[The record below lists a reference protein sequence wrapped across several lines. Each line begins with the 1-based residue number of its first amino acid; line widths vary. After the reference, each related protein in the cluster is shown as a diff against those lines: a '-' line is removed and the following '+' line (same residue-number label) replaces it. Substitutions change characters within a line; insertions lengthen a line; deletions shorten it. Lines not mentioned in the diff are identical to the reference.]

1 MGDCPTPFSSM
12 DLKALDISMSRCSLL
27 DSCSAKLYNNNILH
41 KMDFPLRKM
50 DFPLRKMDIPLRKM
64 VFTLSRKRRLLVALA
79 LDAQ

>member
-1 MGDCPTPFSSM
+1 M

-50 DFPLRKMDIPLRKM
+50 DIPLRKM